1 MRSNISH
8 AKRISQIPQGIY
20 FVEKGLCFVS
30 KHRSFSGGEG
40 EIPSQPY
47 ATPSGAP
54 RLFRCGL
61 LRGATQTVRKDCLAY
76 ALRIS
81 SEQKETTT
89 EMVVVLFG
97 GEGEIRTLERFYP
110 LHDFQSCALDQLSDF
125 SVLLTSRSIALDY
138 YITANPQCQHKNSIV
153 LLNNFAFSGIYF

>member
-1 MRSNISH
+1 MKN
-8 AKRISQIPQGIY
+8 
-20 FVEKGLCFVS
+20 
-30 KHRSFSGGEG
+30 
-40 EIPSQPY
+40 
-47 ATPSGAP
+47 T
-54 RLFRCGL
+54 
-61 LRGATQTVRKDCLAY
+61 Y
-76 ALRIS
+76 ALYQSIGIFLAEKERFLRSPMQLQAALRAS
-81 SEQKETTT
+81 SVAVCSAVAVKTCPRHVLPRPSNLFQSKRKTTR
-89 EMVVVLFG
+89 LGGFRFG

>member
-1 MRSNISH
+1 M
-8 AKRISQIPQGIY
+8 KKQQ
-20 FVEKGLCFVS
+20 VS
-30 KHRSFSGGEG
+30 IETRRFLMSKERF
-40 EIPSQPY
+40 
-47 ATPSGAP
+47 
-54 RLFRCGL
+54 
-61 LRGATQTVRKDCLAY
+61 LRRPMQLQT
-76 ALRIS
+76 ALRAS
-81 SEQKETTT
+81 SVAVCSAGLPKQSPGLFGLRPSNLFLSQTKNHPKGWF
-89 EMVVVLFG
+89 LFG